1 MRKAVKPAVAEGFG
15 NVGRQKE
22 RRGGVEG
29 VEEPED
35 PGDRDVDAAFGEEFE
50 DAERLLFVVGEAND
64 VQYFAFG
71 DVGAEGL
78 EGGGGKVEEGV
89 APAGVLV

>member
-1 MRKAVKPAVAEGFG
+1 MKPSVAEGFG
-15 NVGRQKE
+15 NEGRQKE

-29 VEEPED
+29 VEEPSD
-35 PGDRDVDAAFGEEFE
+35 PSDRDVDAAFGEEFK

-64 VQYFAFG
+64 VKNFAFG

-78 EGGGGKVEEGV
+78 EGGGGEVEEGM